1 MNDNVLNKLLRE
13 LLGLSTE
20 TEWLEFK
27 CNNEKPDEIGEY
39 LSGIANAAALHRK
52 DKGYVI
58 WGVDD
63 LTYQVVGTRF
73 KPRQTK
79 KGNEEL
85 ENWLGRLLQPRLD
98 FRIHEFTHESK
109 PVVIFEVPAAS
120 YMPVRFSGE
129 EFIRVGTYKK
139 KLKDYPDKE
148 KALWALF
155 RHETFEKGFALRS
168 ATGDEV
174 LALIDYP
181 TLFEL
186 LGQKLPENRSG
197 ILERL
202 QRERVI
208 VDAGSGVYDIT
219 NLGAVLFARRLDQ
232 FETVARKAVRV
243 ILYKGVNRVETLK
256 EQVGTKGYAVGFE
269 RLVSYINDQLPGN
282 EQIGQALR
290 REVRVYPEIAV
301 RELVAN
307 ALIHQDFTITGTG
320 PTVEIFPDR
329 IEITNPGTPLI
340 DTLRFIDEPP
350 RSRNEA
356 LASLMRRLNICEE
369 RGSGVDKVIFQV
381 ELFQL
386 PAPDFQVT
394 STHTK
399 AVLYAPKKLAEM
411 DQQDRIRACY
421 QHACLCWVSNK
432 TMTNA
437 TLPERFGIAEANAAM
452 VSRIIRE
459 TLEAGLVKRSDPES
473 KSRKHAKYVPFWL

>member
-1 MNDNVLNKLLRE
+1 MNDNALNRLLRE
-13 LLGLSTE
+13 LLGLSME
-20 TEWLEFK
+20 TEWLELK
-27 CNNEKPDEIGEY
+27 CNNEKPEEIGEY
-39 LSGIANAAALHRK
+39 LSAIANGAALHRRER
-52 DKGYVI
+52 GYII

-63 LTYQVVGTRF
+63 VTHQVVGTRF
-73 KPRQTK
+73 RPCHTK

-85 ENWLGRLLQPRLD
+85 GNWLGRLLEPRID
-98 FRIHEFTHESK
+98 FRIHEFTHDDK
-109 PVVIFEVPAAS
+109 PVVLFEVPAAT
-120 YMPVRFSGE
+120 YMPVRFRGE

-139 KLKDYPDKE
+139 KLKDYPEKE
-148 KALWALF
+148 KTLWALF
-155 RHETFEKGFALRS
+155 RHETFEKGLAVQS
-168 ATGDEV
+168 ATAEQV
-174 LALIDYP
+174 LSLIDYP
-181 TLFEL
+181 TVFEM
-186 LGQKLPENRSG
+186 LGQTLPENRSG

-202 QRERVI
+202 LRERVI
-208 VDAGSGVYDIT
+208 LDTGSSEFAIT

-232 FETVARKAVRV
+232 FETLARKAMRV
-243 ILYKGVNRVETLK
+243 ILYRGPNRIETVK
-256 EQVGTKGYAVGFE
+256 EQTGTKGYAVGFE
-269 RLVSYINDQLPGN
+269 GLLAYINDLLPRN

-290 REVRVYPEIAV
+290 REVRMYPEIAV

-307 ALIHQDFTITGTG
+307 ALIHQDFSLSGTG
-320 PTVEIFPDR
+320 PMVEVFPDR

-399 AVLYAPKKLAEM
+399 AVLYASKKLTEM
-411 DQQDRIRACY
+411 DQQDRVRACY

-437 TLPERFGIAEANAAM
+437 TLRERFGISEANAAA

-459 TLEAGLVKRSDPES
+459 TLDAGLIKRSDPDS
-473 KSRKHAKYVPFWL
+473 TSRKHARYVPFWL

>member
-1 MNDNVLNKLLRE
+1 MNEDALNTLLRE
-13 LLGLSTE
+13 LLKLSGE
-20 TEWLEFK
+20 TEWLELK

-39 LSGIANAAALHRK
+39 LSAIANGAALHRRE
-52 DKGYVI
+52 KGYVI

-63 LTYQVVGTRF
+63 ITHQVVGTRF
-73 KPRQTK
+73 KPCHSK

-85 ENWLGRLLQPRLD
+85 GNWLGRLLEPRID
-98 FRIHEFTHESK
+98 FRIHQFTHDGK
-109 PVVIFEVPAAS
+109 TVVMFEVPAAS

-139 KLKDYPDKE
+139 KLKDYPEKE
-148 KALWALF
+148 RALWTLF
-155 RHETFEKGFALRS
+155 RHETFEKGLAVRS
-168 ATGDEV
+168 ATAEEV
-174 LALIDYP
+174 LSLIEYP
-181 TLFEL
+181 TVFEL
-186 LGQKLPENRSG
+186 LGQTLPENRSG

-202 QRERVI
+202 LREHVI
-208 VDAGSGVYDIT
+208 LDAGSSRFAIT
-219 NLGAVLFARRLDQ
+219 NLGAVLFAKRLDQ
-232 FETVARKAVRV
+232 FATLARKAVRV
-243 ILYKGVNRVETLK
+243 VVYKGSNRVETVK
-256 EQVGTKGYAVGFE
+256 EQTGTKGYAVGFE
-269 RLVSYINDQLPGN
+269 GLLAYINDLLPRN

-290 REVRVYPEIAV
+290 REVRMYPEIAV
-301 RELVAN
+301 RELIAN
-307 ALIHQDFTITGTG
+307 ALIHQDFSISGTG
-320 PTVEIFPDR
+320 PMVEVFPDR
-329 IEITNPGTPLI
+329 IEITNPGIPLI

-399 AVLYAPKKLAEM
+399 AVLYASKRLTEM
-411 DQQDRIRACY
+411 DQQDRVRACY

-432 TMTNA
+432 TMTNT
-437 TLPERFGIAEANAAM
+437 TLRERFGISEANAAV

-459 TLEAGLVKRSDPES
+459 ALNAGLIKRSDPDS
-473 KSRKHAKYVPFWL
+473 TSRKHAKYVPFWF

>member
-1 MNDNVLNKLLRE
+1 MNDNTLNRLLRE
-13 LLGLSTE
+13 LLALSGE

-27 CNNEKPDEIGEY
+27 CNYANPEEIGEY
-39 LSGIANAAALHRK
+39 LSAIANAAALHGK
-52 DKGYVI
+52 QKGYVV
-58 WGVDD
+58 WGVDGGKR
-63 LTYQVVGTRF
+63 QVVGTEF
-73 KPRQTK
+73 KPRQMK

-85 ENWLGRLLQPRLD
+85 ENWLGRLLEPRLD
-98 FRIHEFTHESK
+98 FRIHEFTHEGK
-109 PVVIFEVPAAS
+109 PVVLFEVPAAS
-120 YMPVRFSGE
+120 YMPVRFHGE
-129 EFIRVGTYKK
+129 EFIRVGSYKK

-148 KALWALF
+148 KTLWALF
-155 RHETFEKGFALRS
+155 RHETFESGLARRA
-168 ATGDEV
+168 ATAEEV

-181 TLFEL
+181 AFFEL

-197 ILERL
+197 ILDRL
-202 QRERVI
+202 LRERVI
-208 VDAGSGVYDIT
+208 VEAGADRFDIT

-232 FETVARKAVRV
+232 FETLARKAVRV
-243 ILYKGVNRVETLK
+243 ILYKGPHRIETIK
-256 EQVGTKGYAVGFE
+256 EQTGNKGYAVGFE
-269 RLVSYINDQLPGN
+269 GLLGFLNDQLPRN

-290 REVRVYPEIAV
+290 REVRMYPEIAI

-307 ALIHQDFTITGTG
+307 ALIHQDFSLTGTG

-340 DTLRFIDEPP
+340 DPLRFIDEPP

-356 LASLMRRLNICEE
+356 LASLMRRLNMCEE

-394 STHTK
+394 SRHTK
-399 AVLYAPKKLAEM
+399 AVLYAPKKLDAM

-437 TLPERFGIAEANAAM
+437 TLRQRFGIAEANAAM
-452 VSRIIRE
+452 ASRIIRD
-459 TLEAGLVKRSDPES
+459 TVEAGLIKRSDPES
-473 KSRKHAKYVPFWL
+473 TSRKHARYVPFWV